1 MTFFNE
7 GEDDFNVPSDKELER
22 LMRKANK
29 KASKESSFKR
39 TTQQQYISQINK
51 IIKEIFEE
59 NEDNPHLLLKCL
71 ALRCL
76 DELSDL
82 HCQIAEEQMTKRQ
95 YNCASNWMSDQGK
108 IAAALEHLQS
118 VRIGEDDWM
127 A

>member
-29 KASKESSFKR
+29 KASKECSFKR
-39 TTQQQYISQINK
+39 TTQQQYISQANK
-51 IIKEIFEE
+51 IIRETFEE
-59 NEDNPHLLLKCL
+59 NGENPHLLLKCL

-76 DELSDL
+76 DELSDM
-82 HCQIAEEQMTKRQ
+82 HCQIAEEQMNKRQ

-108 IAAALEHLQS
+108 IAAALELLQS

>member
-29 KASKESSFKR
+29 KASKESSFKK

-51 IIKEIFEE
+51 IIKAIFEE

-108 IAAALEHLQS
+108 IAAALELLQS

>member
-7 GEDDFNVPSDKELER
+7 GEDDFNVPSEKELER

-39 TTQQQYISQINK
+39 TTQQQYISQTNN

-76 DELSDL
+76 DELSDM
-82 HCQIAEEQMTKRQ
+82 HCQIAEEQMNKRQ

-108 IAAALEHLQS
+108 IAAALELLQS

>member
-1 MTFFNE
+1 MTFLNE
-7 GEDDFNVPSDKELER
+7 GEEDFNVPSDKELER

-29 KASKESSFKR
+29 KASKECSFKR

-108 IAAALEHLQS
+108 IAAALELLQS

>member
-1 MTFFNE
+1 MAFFNE
-7 GEDDFNVPSDKELER
+7 GEEDFNVPSDKELER

-29 KASKESSFKR
+29 KASKENSFKR

-82 HCQIAEEQMTKRQ
+82 HCQIAEEQMNKRQ

-108 IAAALEHLQS
+108 IAAALELLQS

>member
-1 MTFFNE
+1 MTFLNE
-7 GEDDFNVPSDKELER
+7 GEEDFNVPSDKELEH

-29 KASKESSFKR
+29 KASKECSFKR
-39 TTQQQYISQINK
+39 TTQQQYISQANK
-51 IIKEIFEE
+51 IIRETFEE
-59 NEDNPHLLLKCL
+59 NGDNPHLFLKCL

-76 DELSDL
+76 DELSDM
-82 HCQIAEEQMTKRQ
+82 HCQIAEEQMNKRQ

-108 IAAALEHLQS
+108 IAATLELLQS